1 MMRKTSCDDLDHPM
15 NVLISKRVY
24 FNRFPYCCSLIYATN
39 NHEIYVEPFSKIL
52 ACEPVLQRIH
62 VARRKYDL
70 SFLENHNYKYYRMDL
85 GIMSRPR
92 SKIFVYFA
100 NEIDMICFT
109 WIMKEY
115 EKMEALDF
123 YTFPQKF
130 HVFINIFS
138 DMMDINKITLN
149 FNPHILSCSSQIRI
163 FTKETPHKSKIIEK
177 GKQVVENVNMVY
189 KTVVCELMKH
199 EEKLRKIDIIL
210 GCKEYVAAETDRFE
224 KMVKNIHD
232 ELEMLK
238 TQQSFVLQNDCVR
251 DFD

>member
-1 MMRKTSCDDLDHPM
+1 MMRKTSCDDLDCPK
-15 NVLISKRVY
+15 NILISKKVY

-39 NHEIYVEPFSKIL
+39 NHEICVEPFSKIF

-115 EKMEALDF
+115 EKTEALDF

-130 HVFINIFS
+130 HVFINVFS
-138 DMMDINKITLN
+138 DLMDINKITLN
-149 FNPHILSCSSQIRI
+149 FNPHILSHSSQIRI
-163 FTKETPHKSKIIEK
+163 STKETPHKSEIIEK
-177 GKQVVENVNMVY
+177 GKQVVENVNMVHKMVFREIMKY
-189 KTVVCELMKH
+189 GEALRRIDVV
-199 EEKLRKIDIIL
+199 L
-210 GCKEYVAAETDRFE
+210 GCKEYVAAEKDRFE
-224 KMVKNIHD
+224 TTVKKIHD
-232 ELEMLK
+232 ELDMQK
-238 TQQSFVLQNDCVR
+238 N
-251 DFD
+251 